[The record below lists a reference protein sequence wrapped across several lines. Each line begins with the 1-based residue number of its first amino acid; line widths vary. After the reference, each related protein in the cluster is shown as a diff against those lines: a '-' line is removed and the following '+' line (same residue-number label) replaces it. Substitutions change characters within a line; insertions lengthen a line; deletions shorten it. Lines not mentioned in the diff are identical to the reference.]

1 MMSDK
6 KKLTDDQLDKVS
18 GGTGELFET
27 ESKEETDYNGVDA
40 TTYEKNHEWIITGND
55 N

>member
-1 MMSDK
+1 MMSDE
-6 KKLTDDQLDKVS
+6 KKLTDDQLNKVS

-27 ESKEETDYNGVDA
+27 KSKEETDGKIIEC